1 MKRFGRARD
10 LSRLRRAAWVA
21 LDFGYRGGWPAALA
35 RRFLLHGRIAVRTHE
50 FRINRWGRGRPLRIV
65 FASDFHAGPVTHP
78 ELLNEASRAIA
89 GGKPDLLLLGG
100 DFISPHARYVDG
112 LADRLR
118 QIDAPLGKFAVL
130 GNHDLYADDEYIVE
144 RLASAGVRTLN
155 NESVRLAPPF
165 DGIFLCGLD
174 DPTVGSPDGVA
185 ALRDADGVRIVL
197 MHSPEGLLSLAG
209 HDFDVAFCGHT
220 HGGQV
225 AFPGGRPVWMPGGP
239 LNRLYAH
246 GVHQLRD
253 HGDATLLVS
262 RGIGCSGVPVRLF
275 ARPEVHVCTVLPA
288 VVAGEMPEAAADTI
302 VERARP
308 SAAARPMGDAA

>member
-1 MKRFGRARD
+1 VKRFGRARD
-10 LSRLRRAAWVA
+10 MSRLRRAAWVA
-21 LDFGYRGGWPAALA
+21 LDFGYRGGWLAALA
-35 RRFLLHGRIAVRTHE
+35 RWFWLHGRISVRKHDV
-50 FRINRWGRGRPLRIV
+50 RIARWARGRPLRIV

-100 DFISPHARYVDG
+100 DFISPHARYIDG

-144 RLASAGVRTLN
+144 RLTAAGVRVLN
-155 NESVRLAPPF
+155 NECVRLPAPY
-165 DGIFLCGLD
+165 DEIVLCGLD
-174 DPTVGSPDGVA
+174 DPTVGSPDAPA

-197 MHSPEGLLSLAG
+197 MHSPEGLSSLRG
-209 HDFDVAFCGHT
+209 HQFELAFCGHT

-225 AFPGGRPVWMPGGP
+225 AFPGGRPLWMPGGP
-239 LNRLYAH
+239 LNRMYPH
-246 GVHQLRD
+246 GTHQLPD
-253 HGDATLLVS
+253 HGDATLIVS

-275 ARPEVHVCTVLPA
+275 ARPEVHVCTAFPA
-288 VVAGEMPEAAADTI
+288 VIASEAAA
-302 VERARP
+302 
-308 SAAARPMGDAA
+308 AAD

>member
-21 LDFGYRGGWPAALA
+21 MDFGYRGGWPAALA
-35 RRFLLHGRIAVRTHE
+35 RRFRLHGRISVRTHE
-50 FRINRWGRGRPLRIV
+50 VRLERWGRGRPLRIV

-100 DFISPHARYVDG
+100 DFISPHARYIDG

-144 RLASAGVRTLN
+144 RLAAAGVRTLN
-155 NESVRLAPPF
+155 NENVRLPAPF
-165 DGIFLCGLD
+165 DEIFLCGLD
-174 DPTVGSPDGVA
+174 DPTVGSPDA
-185 ALRDADGVRIVL
+185 EATLRGADGVRVVL
-197 MHSPEGLLSLAG
+197 MHAPDGLLSLPG
-209 HDFDVAFCGHT
+209 HRFELAFCGHT

-225 AFPGGRPVWMPGGP
+225 ALPGGRPIVMPGSP
-239 LNRLYAH
+239 LNRMYPH
-246 GVHQLRD
+246 GTHKLPD
-253 HGDATLLVS
+253 HGNATLIVS

-288 VVAGEMPEAAADTI
+288 VVGRDVPESAPNVD
-302 VERARP
+302 ERVPPIAVTRP
-308 SAAARPMGDAA
+308 VGDAA